1 MGRSAADELPER
13 APPESS
19 RRSRLDAGASPDPPM
34 PTQTL
39 VVHRMI
45 RATPEG
51 VYRAFVLPEAWAKWL
66 PPHGFAARVE
76 EMDVRVGG
84 RYRMTFVHLATGDA
98 HSFGGEYLELVPG
111 ARLRYSA
118 RFDDPSLPGEMQ
130 TTVTLLPVP
139 GGSELRAV
147 QEGIPE
153 VIPLAACQLGWQESL
168 ALLALLV
175 ESAASG

>member
-1 MGRSAADELPER
+1 
-13 APPESS
+13 
-19 RRSRLDAGASPDPPM
+19 M

-39 VVHRMI
+39 ATHRII

-76 EMDVRVGG
+76 AMDARVGG
-84 RYRMTFVHLATGDA
+84 RYRMTFIHLATGDA
-98 HSFGGEYLELVPG
+98 HAFGGEYRELVPG

-118 RFDDPSLPGEMQ
+118 RFDDPALPGELQ
-130 TTVTLLPVP
+130 TTVTLRGVA
-139 GGSELRAV
+139 GGTELQAV

-153 VIPLAACQLGWQESL
+153 VIPLAACELGWRQSL
-168 ALLALLV
+168 DLLALLT
-175 ESAASG
+175 ESERGG

>member
-1 MGRSAADELPER
+1 
-13 APPESS
+13 
-19 RRSRLDAGASPDPPM
+19 M

-39 VVHRMI
+39 AIHRII

-76 EMDVRVGG
+76 AMDARVGG
-84 RYRMTFVHLATGDA
+84 RYRMTFIHLATGDA
-98 HSFGGEYLELVPG
+98 HAFGGEYRELVPG

-118 RFDDPSLPGEMQ
+118 RCDDPALPGELQ
-130 TTVTLLPVP
+130 TTVTLRGVAD
-139 GGSELRAV
+139 GTELRAV

-153 VIPLAACQLGWQESL
+153 VIPLAACELGWRQSL
-168 ALLALLV
+168 DLLALLT
-175 ESAASG
+175 ESERGG

>member
-1 MGRSAADELPER
+1 
-13 APPESS
+13 
-19 RRSRLDAGASPDPPM
+19 M

-39 VVHRMI
+39 AIHRII

-76 EMDVRVGG
+76 AMDARVGG
-84 RYRMTFVHLATGDA
+84 RYRMTFIHLATGDA
-98 HSFGGEYLELVPG
+98 HAFGGEYRELVPG

-118 RFDDPSLPGEMQ
+118 RFDDPALPGELQ
-130 TTVTLLPVP
+130 TTVTLRGVAD
-139 GGSELRAV
+139 GTELRAV

-153 VIPLAACQLGWQESL
+153 VIPLAACEVGWRQSL
-168 ALLALLV
+168 DLLALLT
-175 ESAASG
+175 EPERGG

>member
-1 MGRSAADELPER
+1 
-13 APPESS
+13 
-19 RRSRLDAGASPDPPM
+19 M

-39 VVHRMI
+39 AIHRII

-76 EMDVRVGG
+76 AMDARVGG
-84 RYRMTFVHLATGDA
+84 RYRMTFIHLATGDA
-98 HSFGGEYLELVPG
+98 HAFGGEYRELVPG

-118 RFDDPSLPGEMQ
+118 RFDDPALPGELQ
-130 TTVTLLPVP
+130 TTVTLRGVA
-139 GGSELRAV
+139 GGTELQAV

-153 VIPLAACQLGWQESL
+153 VIPLAACELGWRQSL
-168 ALLALLV
+168 DLLALLT
-175 ESAASG
+175 ESERGG